1 MFGHDRSEVH
11 NELVNDFME
20 TWKRKNL
27 LAIETTSS
35 DIKIDAPSN
44 PIEEFKEI
52 IQNMKL
58 S

>member
-1 MFGHDRSEVH
+1 
-11 NELVNDFME
+11 ME

-27 LAIETTSS
+27 PNIKTISS
-35 DIKIDAPSN
+35 DIEVDAPSN

-52 IQNMKL
+52 IQNVQL